1 LRVIEASNQLI
12 SLDSEGV
19 VKITDT
25 KRFHGIYS
33 FSIEKQD
40 NNQVVAQ
47 GVNGFNLS
55 SFIAIDKPLK
65 LIFIGKAISM
75 YEYDKN
81 YNPYA
86 AD

>member
-1 LRVIEASNQLI
+1 M
-12 SLDSEGV
+12 DSDGV

-33 FSIEKQD
+33 FSIEKHE
-40 NNQVVAQ
+40 NTHLVSPGSNS
-47 GVNGFNLS
+47 FNLS
-55 SFIAIDKPLK
+55 GFIAIDKPLK
-65 LIFIGKAISM
+65 LIFIGKSLSI

>member
-1 LRVIEASNQLI
+1 M
-12 SLDSEGV
+12 DSDGL

-33 FSIEKQD
+33 FSIEKHE
-40 NNQVVAQ
+40 NTHLVNP
-47 GVNGFNLS
+47 GSNGFNLS
-55 SFIAIDKPLK
+55 GFIAIDKPIK
-65 LIFIGKAISM
+65 LIFIGKSLSI